1 MDFAFGDRK
10 NQLLFGALVLVLTA
24 YVLLNGVPQ
33 ETPKPHDIPARPPNL
48 PPGDGSNDG
57 WGDPWK
63 KKEPIVPP
71 RILPRPSP

>member
-1 MDFAFGDRK
+1 MDTSWEDNRLKVFISGLFVLAF
-10 NQLLFGALVLVLTA
+10 VLWGISE
-24 YVLLNGVPQ
+24 NM
-33 ETPKPHDIPARPPNL
+33 PKPNDIPARPPNL

-71 RILPRPSP
+71 RILPRPTP